1 MTRLLSTGSKW
12 AYSIAPMVHD
22 IVTPMTIIGP
32 RGMLDGLDILPLLY
46 VTLQWRRGWIND
58 ECCFDGVL
66 CDVTHCHGQE
76 EWEQVKKPVLPQ
88 PFFQYRS
95 SRFIL
100 GVDIYIYVYMYI
112 CCFFVF
118 IYFYFIVFLFFT
130 LFLYVTFYC
139 M

>member
-100 GVDIYIYVYMYI
+100 GVYILYMYI
-112 CCFFVF
+112 CIFV
-118 IYFYFIVFLFFT
+118 VFLFLYIFIS
-130 LFLYVTFYC
+130 LFFFFLLFFY